1 MSICL
6 ENARNTEEKCPDT
19 HCPFFLCFTTQS
31 ALSSRGWFHVC
42 WRTNALTCVGV
53 QTSWSQFSLSTTWVL
68 GTEFRSS
75 GLAAAPLHAE
85 PPHLILK
92 QSLWAPLCAGKQWF
106 ASEGSHRSRDSSR
119 NGGHES
125 NWPESQWLWAEW
137 GQFKTHGFSCM
148 QNRGAVFA
156 CICWLLCHNFRI
168 LQGSKQQNFR
178 PQVGN
183 LHTRLT
189 PNCSRVSV
197 VFSSLPASSLWIYA
211 PNAPYLCCGVCAFSL
226 FHLQG
231 VLKLHLCY
239 ERCSLLFQSEWC
251 SVVWVSRQ
259 HCAQSLYH
267 LSSNRLHA
275 HCIFLSKAQ
284 HQTFPP
290 GQVL

>member
-1 MSICL
+1 MK
-6 ENARNTEEKCPDT
+6 AHTD
-19 HCPFFLCFTTQS
+19 
-31 ALSSRGWFHVC
+31 HVTLPGTGAT
-42 WRTNALTCVGV
+42 RVTGL
-53 QTSWSQFSLSTTWVL
+53 SLSDCRLSGVNFRPMGFL
-68 GTEFRSS
+68 VCKIRGT
-75 GLAAAPLHAE
+75 
-85 PPHLILK
+85 
-92 QSLWAPLCAGKQWF
+92 
-106 ASEGSHRSRDSSR
+106 
-119 NGGHES
+119 
-125 NWPESQWLWAEW
+125 
-137 GQFKTHGFSCM
+137 
-148 QNRGAVFA
+148 VFA
-156 CICWLLCHNFRI
+156 CNCWLLCHNFRI

-178 PQVGN
+178 PKVGN

-197 VFSSLPASSLWIYA
+197 VFSSLPASSLWIYV